1 MRLNLILGAA
11 AFGVA
16 GVLSTGQAR
25 AQSEAEPGTPV
36 VVELFTSQGCSA
48 CPPADELLHKL
59 AARDDVI
66 ALALHVDY
74 WDYIG
79 WKDRFALPGHTRRQK
94 GYAKAA
100 GRRMTYTARQR
111 KYAKVAG
118 RRMVYT
124 PQMIINGVDHV
135 VGNHPM
141 DVSDLIALHEA
152 RSRPVALE
160 LETAGGKTIL
170 TLRATGEVSG
180 EIQVMLVDY
189 DPEAT
194 VEITRGENAG
204 RTISYANIVESWQ
217 ELGVWDGSAE
227 FRTELPEVSSAAI
240 LVQKAG
246 YGPML
251 AARNLP

>member
-79 WKDRFALPGHTRRQK
+79 WKDRFALPGHT
-94 GYAKAA
+94 
-100 GRRMTYTARQR
+100 
-111 KYAKVAG
+111 
-118 RRMVYT
+118 
-124 PQMIINGVDHV
+124 HV